1 MIARR
6 DKFKSGKRPE
16 TLPVWVIKVG
26 IGKSRGRGRK
36 EGQAT
41 AEGFGARGWARSE
54 AVAPSRHVATLPGK
68 RGGKKKRER
77 VRVGVVVCGVTIAD
91 PMTPTPT
98 RGKDWTIESLGQL
111 LENHWAKPLPTSD
124 QAIG

>member
-6 DKFKSGKRPE
+6 DKLKLGGLPE

-41 AEGFGARGWARSE
+41 AEGFGARGWTRSE

-68 RGGKKKRER
+68 RGGKKERER
-77 VRVGVVVCGVTIAD
+77 VWSSAGSRL
-91 PMTPTPT
+91 PTP
-98 RGKDWTIESLGQL
+98 
-111 LENHWAKPLPTSD
+111 
-124 QAIG
+124 